1 MPLPLALTFHFNQHT
16 SEHADV
22 ANRACYRGLLNVL
35 RAHPRLKFNL
45 HLSGTLLR
53 TLPWFDME
61 TLGLVRA
68 GVADGQFEL
77 LGSTYAQ
84 NVPYA
89 SDDWDNAQQIGLH
102 GDVLKKLFG
111 VTPKTF
117 WISERCW
124 RQSMLPVIVDGGYTT
139 TLIEDHILHAAGLV
153 DPVPSTTAVEAQ
165 SLTVVYDDTIL
176 RDRVNFAMWFGRRA
190 QLFKYLQQ
198 IAERPGSDQFLLAYA
213 EDAEAVGLWGWGR
226 GYLPQAAWAQLDALL
241 AELENTDAYRLCHLS
256 EARPRQ
262 TLPAL
267 PDGAAQWMDRALHN
281 PAAPYHED
289 GYADWF
295 DFNQRSPSVL
305 YFRRLHHV
313 LRVRLQALG
322 SARSD
327 PGYPRA
333 AETPGDAFFR
343 QAIEAFCHHQY
354 EFGCIGVGGRGYWGW
369 ENARSAFMLVRA
381 VEMADDPTPGQWIED
396 INGDA
401 VDEVVLCNGRELAVL
416 TAYGGRL
423 IYWFD
428 LKTGTQWAGN
438 QLAVPPDKYEPGYN
452 RAPHPKPRPTRWLPD
467 TFEPSL
473 KNWGSAKVKEPAP
486 TGLGPHLPA
495 WLFERETGE
504 FTLYRYPE
512 GAGEPRLPMNA
523 QTGVLAEAVSVDDG
537 PATLPDE
544 LSDFRFEPGGLVYLL
559 FPAPDVYVEK
569 HIAQTEGGLAAR
581 YVIDNRDEVA
591 HRVRLVSSHEL
602 APDYAAALGQGRAVF
617 THYLHDERLPA
628 VKNNATG
635 TSLVLAPSRPP
646 RQTECVP
653 NLLAFDLRLTFEVE
667 VGPRSQET
675 LEIKINR
682 YPVARPKRSRAAK
695 TG

>member
-35 RAHPRLKFNL
+35 RAHPKLKFNL

-61 TLGLVRA
+61 TLALVRA
-68 GVADGQFEL
+68 GLADGQFEL

-102 GDVLKKLFG
+102 TDVLKKLFG
-111 VTPKTF
+111 VTPKSF

-124 RQSMLPVIVDGGYTT
+124 RQSMLPIIVDGGYTT

-165 SLTVVYDDTIL
+165 SLTVVYADTIL
-176 RDRVNFAMWFGRRA
+176 RDRFNYAVWFGRRA

-198 IAERPGSDQFLLAYA
+198 IAERPGSDKFMLAYA

-226 GYLPQAAWAQLDALL
+226 GYLPQAAWSQLDVLL
-241 AELENTDAYRLCHLS
+241 AELEGSDAYRLCHLS
-256 EARPRQ
+256 EARSQQ
-262 TLPAL
+262 TLPVL
-267 PDGAAQWMDRALHN
+267 PDGAAQWMDRALLN
-281 PAAPYHED
+281 PDAPYHED
-289 GYADWF
+289 GYTDWF
-295 DFNQRSPSVL
+295 DFNKRSPTVL
-305 YFRRLHHV
+305 YFRRLYHV
-313 LRVRLQALG
+313 LRIRLQSLG

-327 PGYPRA
+327 PGYPRP
-333 AETPGDAFFR
+333 AETPADVYFR
-343 QAIEAFCHHQY
+343 QAIETFCHHQY

-369 ENARSAFMLVRA
+369 ENARSAFMFARA
-381 VEMADDPTPGQWIED
+381 AEMADDPTPGQWIED
-396 INGDA
+396 VNGDGS
-401 VDEVVLCNGRELAVL
+401 DEVVLCNGREFAVF

-428 LKTGTQWAGN
+428 LKAGTQWAGN
-438 QLAVPPDKYEPGYN
+438 QLAVPPAKFEPGATK
-452 RAPHPKPRPTRWLPD
+452 APHLAPRPTRWLPD

-473 KNWGSAKVKEPAP
+473 KTWGSARQKEPAP
-486 TGLGPHLPA
+486 TGMGRHLPA

-504 FTLYRYPE
+504 FTMYRTPE
-512 GAGEPRLPMNA
+512 GEGEPRLPLNA
-523 QTGVLAEAVSVDDG
+523 QTGVFAEAVSVDGG
-537 PATLPDE
+537 PATLSDE
-544 LSDFRFEPGGLVYLL
+544 LADYRFEPGGLVYLL
-559 FPAPDVYVEK
+559 FPASDVYVEK
-569 HIAQTEGGLAAR
+569 HISQTEGGLVAR
-581 YVIDNRDEVA
+581 YVLDNRDEVA
-591 HRVRLVSSHEL
+591 HQVRVISSHEL
-602 APDYAAALGQGRAVF
+602 APDYAAALGQGRDVF
-617 THYLHDERLPA
+617 TYYLHDERLPA

-635 TSLVLAPSRPP
+635 TTLVLEPSRAL
-646 RQTECVP
+646 RSVECVP
-653 NLLAFDLRLTFEVE
+653 NLLALDLRLTFEVE

-675 LEIKINR
+675 LEIKLKR
-682 YPVARPKRSRAAK
+682 YPSARPKRARAAK
-695 TG
+695 AG